1 MTFEIKYRDA
11 AGRIC
16 KYITKHGTITT
27 PNLMPVINP
36 NKLIISAKE
45 MKKLFGTEI
54 VITNSYII
62 NGDENLSKIALEKGV
77 HSLLDFD
84 GPIMTDSG
92 TFQSYVYED
101 VKIDPIEIV
110 EFQRDIG
117 SDIGTIL
124 DVFGTPD
131 QSKIEAEQGI
141 KETISRAKK
150 SAKVKGNMT
159 LACTVQGSIY
169 PDLRKKCAE
178 ELSKIGSDFF
188 PIGGV
193 VPLMENQDYTTLI
206 RIILSSKKGLNPSKP
221 VHLFGAGHPMIF
233 PIAIA
238 LGCDFFDSAAY
249 AKYANDKRFL
259 FSWGTEKIDDLSEL
273 PCSCPIC
280 SKITLSELKKLD
292 ENKIITEIA
301 KHNLYISF
309 AEIKKIRNAIRN
321 GSLWEL
327 VERRANVNPYLLNA
341 LKELIK
347 EKNKSWLEQ
356 FEPISKNKAL
366 FYSGNHTI
374 QRPLI
379 YRCHKRL
386 LERFKDP
393 FKETIVFPE
402 GKKPYSKFYSKQ
414 IQDLYSKNKE
424 INILINGSIGPVPLE
439 LDEMYPFA
447 QSIFPEQTDVETEKY
462 VNKIYDKFV
471 KNKKIINW
479 RGKKTLDKIK
489 QIKSKFDDF
498 DKLRISAISDIQF
511 GKGAGKA
518 LLNGAL
524 KIVKSKKTG
533 KIRNIFVDNKHILSM
548 RAPDGMFSLK
558 MDGAK
563 ILHRTFKFPKL
574 RVIVEKDASSF
585 IKEGKSVFAKFVKDS
600 DSELRPFD
608 ECLIVSEKDNLLAV
622 GRCLLNREEML
633 SFDYGV
639 AVKTKEHN

>member
-1 MTFEIKYRDA
+1 
-11 AGRIC
+11 
-16 KYITKHGTITT
+16 
-27 PNLMPVINP
+27 
-36 NKLIISAKE
+36 
-45 MKKLFGTEI
+45 
-54 VITNSYII
+54 
-62 NGDENLSKIALEKGV
+62 
-77 HSLLDFD
+77 
-84 GPIMTDSG
+84 
-92 TFQSYVYED
+92 
-101 VKIDPIEIV
+101 
-110 EFQRDIG
+110 
-117 SDIGTIL
+117 
-124 DVFGTPD
+124 
-131 QSKIEAEQGI
+131 
-141 KETISRAKK
+141 
-150 SAKVKGNMT
+150 
-159 LACTVQGSIY
+159 
-169 PDLRKKCAE
+169 
-178 ELSKIGSDFF
+178 
-188 PIGGV
+188 
-193 VPLMENQDYTTLI
+193 
-206 RIILSSKKGLNPSKP
+206 
-221 VHLFGAGHPMIF
+221 
-233 PIAIA
+233 
-238 LGCDFFDSAAY
+238 
-249 AKYANDKRFL
+249 
-259 FSWGTEKIDDLSEL
+259 
-273 PCSCPIC
+273 
-280 SKITLSELKKLD
+280 
-292 ENKIITEIA
+292 
-301 KHNLYISF
+301 
-309 AEIKKIRNAIRN
+309 
-321 GSLWEL
+321 
-327 VERRANVNPYLLNA
+327 
-341 LKELIK
+341 
-347 EKNKSWLEQ
+347 
-356 FEPISKNKAL
+356 
-366 FYSGNHTI
+366 
-374 QRPLI
+374 
-379 YRCHKRL
+379 